1 MTGVLFLVGCNPLC
15 LDSPCDLSVRHRVSA
30 ACIAPHGYFLRS
42 AVSHPMNIQGCY
54 DLKTHRPPDM
64 GYGNSNLIYQ
74 CFISSSRLVA
84 HALQSIRAN
93 RCMGPMGSELPLF
106 AGIPGAEVTRSDGAA
121 SLLEQCLVGWLFF
134 FWRFYT
140 ALGNAL
146 SRRL

>member
-1 MTGVLFLVGCNPLC
+1 VTGVLFLVGCNPLC

-84 HALQSIRAN
+84 HALQSIRPN
-93 RCMGPMGSELPLF
+93 RCMGPYSQALAPVISGSYTYVSIGYTTGCQNLPIECSPRIRQNRANF
-106 AGIPGAEVTRSDGAA
+106 
-121 SLLEQCLVGWLFF
+121 
-134 FWRFYT
+134 
-140 ALGNAL
+140 
-146 SRRL
+146 